1 MKLFDEH
8 VVLRFALL
16 ITSFLFAAVIPD
28 FVEHSENFVVAT
40 PYVICI
46 LFLVYLA
53 LFYRFPSTIS
63 QKKMRSDIN
72 VDEVVLEPIRNYERD
87 LIEKDRLFQMM
98 IDVSSEG
105 FWTFDV
111 SSDKVFW
118 SNKVG
123 KILGKDSLGDSF
135 DIVKSCVLESDWES
149 FRKSLQ
155 ECLNEKRNFTIRMRL
170 LNKMANCEAIVISG
184 RPQCNEAGLLI
195 RVIGSLSAIQ
205 DSRNLVREN
214 DFLSTCDS
222 LTGVSNRQEFLNELA
237 KEVEK
242 STERPDYIFAVALLD
257 IDSFAAIN
265 DSYSIDVGDQVL
277 RIVADR
283 ITASSRTGDSVA
295 RIGPDVF
302 ALIFRNIQGSDVH
315 AELISIVRNLHAK
328 VKMPLQLDGRELYI
342 SVSMSVVVNKD
353 GDCVEDL
360 LANANAVLRD
370 MKKGGNHG
378 GVQFFTGGIREKAM
392 NLYKLEFE
400 IRKAIQAREFVLVYQ
415 PIVDIVNGDRIVGFE
430 ALVRWNNSE
439 RGIIS
444 PGEFIPIAEETGLI
458 VPMGAQILRMACEQ
472 TKIWVDMGYENIQV
486 SVNFS
491 AKQFTLDNMVD
502 DVRRILQETKLNPK
516 NLKLEITE
524 YTALRESEKTIKM
537 MRALASMGLQISIDD
552 FGTGY
557 SSLAYLK
564 RFPVHTLKM
573 DKSFVD
579 HVTDD
584 EEDASFA
591 RMVIGIAHSMNMGL
605 IAEGVETRDQLD
617 FLRSE
622 GCQFIQGY
630 YFSKPLNSEAALAY
644 LRRHYKGEST
654 PSQVSMA
661 FQMP

>member
-111 SSDKVFW
+111 SSNKVFW

-123 KILGKDSLGDSF
+123 KILGIDALGDSF
-135 DIVKSCVLESDWES
+135 EVVKGCVLESDWES

-302 ALIFRNIQGSDVH
+302 ALIFRNIQGSDVN

>member
-16 ITSFLFAAVIPD
+16 ITSFLFAALIPD
-28 FVEHSENFVVAT
+28 FVEHSDNIVVVI
-40 PYVICI
+40 PYVISI
-46 LFLVYLA
+46 LFLDYLA
-53 LFYRFPSTIS
+53 VFYRFPSSNS
-63 QKKMRSDIN
+63 QKKIRSDVN
-72 VDEVVLEPIRNYERD
+72 VNEVVLEPIRNYERD

-111 SSDKVFW
+111 SSNKVFW

-123 KILGKDSLGDSF
+123 KILGIDALGDSF
-135 DIVKSCVLESDWES
+135 EVVKGCVLESDWES

-170 LNKMANCEAIVISG
+170 LNKMANCEAIVLSG

-237 KEVEK
+237 KDVKK
-242 STERPDYIFAVALLD
+242 STDRPDYIFALALLD

-283 ITASSRTGDSVA
+283 INASSRSGDCVA

-302 ALIFRNIQGSDVH
+302 ALIFRNIQGSDVN

-328 VKMPLQLDGRELYI
+328 VKMPLKLEGKELYI

-400 IRKAIQAREFVLVYQ
+400 IRRAIQAREFVLVYQ

-439 RGIIS
+439 RGVIS

-491 AKQFTLDNMVD
+491 AKQFALDNMVD
-502 DVRRILQETKLNPK
+502 DVRRILQETKMNPK

>member
-87 LIEKDRLFQMM
+87 LIEKDRLFRMM

-205 DSRNLVREN
+205 DSRNLIREN

-302 ALIFRNIQGSDVH
+302 ALIFRNIQGSDVN

-472 TKIWVDMGYENIQV
+472 TKVWVDMGYENIQV

>member
-1 MKLFDEH
+1 MRLFDEH
-8 VVLRFALL
+8 VILRFALL
-16 ITSFLFAAVIPD
+16 ITSFLFSALIPD
-28 FVEHSENFVVAT
+28 FVEHSDNAVVVV
-40 PYVICI
+40 PYVFCI
-46 LFLVYLA
+46 LFLIYLA
-53 LFYRFPSTIS
+53 VFYRFPSSSS
-63 QKKMRSDIN
+63 QKKMRSDVN
-72 VDEVVLEPIRNYERD
+72 VNEVVLEPIRNYERD

-123 KILGKDSLGDSF
+123 KILGIEMLGDSF
-135 DIVKSCVLESDWES
+135 DVVKSCVLESDWES

-155 ECLNEKRNFTIRMRL
+155 ACLNEKRNFTIRMRL
-170 LNKMANCEAIVISG
+170 LNKKAGCEEIVISG

-205 DSRNLVREN
+205 DSHNLVREN

-237 KEVEK
+237 KDVEK
-242 STERPDYIFAVALLD
+242 AAGRPDYIFAVALLD

-283 ITASSRTGDSVA
+283 ITASSRSGDSVA

-302 ALIFRNIQGSDVH
+302 ALIFRDVQGDVNG
-315 AELISIVRNLHAK
+315 ELISIVRNLHSK
-328 VKMPLQLDGRELYI
+328 VKMPLKLEGKELYI

-400 IRKAIQAREFVLVYQ
+400 IRKAIQAREFMLVYQ

-439 RGIIS
+439 RGVIS

-472 TKIWVDMGYENIQV
+472 TKAWVDMGYENIQV

-524 YTALRESEKTIKM
+524 YTALCESEKTIEM

-557 SSLAYLK
+557 SSLSYLK
-564 RFPVHTLKM
+564 RFPVNTLKM

-591 RMVIGIAHSMNMGL
+591 RMVIGIANSMNLGL

-622 GCQFIQGY
+622 GCRFIQGFF
-630 YFSKPLNSEAALAY
+630 FSKPLNSEAALAY
-644 LRRHYKGEST
+644 LRRHYSADT
-654 PSQVSMA
+654 SSSQVSMA

>member
-1 MKLFDEH
+1 MRLFDEH
-8 VVLRFALL
+8 VILRFALL
-16 ITSFLFAAVIPD
+16 ITSFLFAALIPD
-28 FVEHSENFVVAT
+28 ILEHSDNGVVVV
-40 PYVICI
+40 PYIFCI
-46 LFLVYLA
+46 LFLDYLA
-53 LFYRFPSTIS
+53 VFYRFPSS
-63 QKKMRSDIN
+63 VAQKKMRSDVN
-72 VDEVVLEPIRNYERD
+72 VNEVVLEPIRNYERD

-123 KILGKDSLGDSF
+123 KILGIEMLGDSF
-135 DIVKSCVLESDWES
+135 DVVKSCVLESDWES

-155 ECLNEKRNFTIRMRL
+155 ACLNEKRNFTIRMRL
-170 LNKMANCEAIVISG
+170 LNKKAGCEEIVISG

-205 DSRNLVREN
+205 DSHNLVREN

-237 KEVEK
+237 KDVEK
-242 STERPDYIFAVALLD
+242 AAGRPDYIFAIALLD
-257 IDSFAAIN
+257 IESFAAIN

-283 ITASSRTGDSVA
+283 ISASSRAGDCIA

-302 ALIFRNIQGSDVH
+302 ALIFRDIQGDVNG
-315 AELISIVRNLHAK
+315 ELISIVRNLHSK
-328 VKMPLQLDGRELYI
+328 VKMPLKLEGKELYI

-392 NLYKLEFE
+392 NLYRLEFD
-400 IRKAIQAREFVLVYQ
+400 IRRAIQAREFILMYQ
-415 PIVDIVNGDRIVGFE
+415 PIVDIVDGDRIVGFE

-491 AKQFTLDNMVD
+491 AKQFALDNMVE
-502 DVRRILQETKLNPK
+502 DVRRILQETRLNPK

-524 YTALRESEKTIKM
+524 YTALCESEKTIEM

-557 SSLAYLK
+557 SSLSYLK
-564 RFPVHTLKM
+564 RFPVNTLKM

-591 RMVIGIAHSMNMGL
+591 RMVIGIANSMNLGL

-622 GCQFIQGY
+622 GCRFIQGF

-644 LRRHYKGEST
+644 LRRHYSADT
-654 PSQVSMA
+654 SSSQVSMA

>member
-111 SSDKVFW
+111 SSNKVFW

-123 KILGKDSLGDSF
+123 KILGIDALGDSF
-135 DIVKSCVLESDWES
+135 EVVKGCVLESDWES

-302 ALIFRNIQGSDVH
+302 ALIFRNIQGSDVN

-472 TKIWVDMGYENIQV
+472 TKVWVDMGYENIQV

>member
-28 FVEHSENFVVAT
+28 FVEHSDNIVVVI
-40 PYVICI
+40 PYVISI
-46 LFLVYLA
+46 LFLDYLA
-53 LFYRFPSTIS
+53 VFYRFPSSNS
-63 QKKMRSDIN
+63 QKKIRSDVN
-72 VDEVVLEPIRNYERD
+72 VNEVVLEPIRNYERD

-111 SSDKVFW
+111 SSNKVFW

-123 KILGKDSLGDSF
+123 KILGIDALGDSF
-135 DIVKSCVLESDWES
+135 EVVKGCVLESDWES

-237 KEVEK
+237 KDVKK
-242 STERPDYIFAVALLD
+242 STDRPDYIFALALLD

-283 ITASSRTGDSVA
+283 INASSRSGDCVA

-302 ALIFRNIQGSDVH
+302 ALIFRNIQGSDVN

-328 VKMPLQLDGRELYI
+328 VKMPLKLEGKELYI

-400 IRKAIQAREFVLVYQ
+400 IRRAIQAREFVLVYQ

-439 RGIIS
+439 RGVIS

-491 AKQFTLDNMVD
+491 AKQFALDNMVD
-502 DVRRILQETKLNPK
+502 DVRRILQETKMNPK

>member
-111 SSDKVFW
+111 SSNKVFW

-123 KILGKDSLGDSF
+123 KILGIDALGDSF
-135 DIVKSCVLESDWES
+135 EVVKGCVLESDWES

-237 KEVEK
+237 KDVKK
-242 STERPDYIFAVALLD
+242 STDRPDYIFALALLD

-283 ITASSRTGDSVA
+283 ITASSRMGDSVA

-302 ALIFRNIQGSDVH
+302 ALIFRNIQGSDVN

-472 TKIWVDMGYENIQV
+472 TKVWVDMGYENIQV

>member
-16 ITSFLFAAVIPD
+16 ITSFLFAALIPD
-28 FVEHSENFVVAT
+28 FVEHSDNIVVVI
-40 PYVICI
+40 PYVISI
-46 LFLVYLA
+46 LFLDYLA
-53 LFYRFPSTIS
+53 VFYRFPSSNS
-63 QKKMRSDIN
+63 QKKIRSDVN
-72 VDEVVLEPIRNYERD
+72 VNEVVLEPIRNYKRD

-111 SSDKVFW
+111 SSNKVFW

-123 KILGKDSLGDSF
+123 KILGIDALGDSF
-135 DIVKSCVLESDWES
+135 EVVKGCVLESDWES

-237 KEVEK
+237 KDVKK
-242 STERPDYIFAVALLD
+242 STDRPDYIFALALLD

-283 ITASSRTGDSVA
+283 INASSRSGDCVA

-302 ALIFRNIQGSDVH
+302 ALIFRNIQGSDVN

-328 VKMPLQLDGRELYI
+328 VKMPLKLEGKELYI

-400 IRKAIQAREFVLVYQ
+400 IRRAIQAREFVLVYQ

-439 RGIIS
+439 RGVIS

-491 AKQFTLDNMVD
+491 AKQFALDNMVD
-502 DVRRILQETKLNPK
+502 DVRRILQETKMNPK

>member
-1 MKLFDEH
+1 
-8 VVLRFALL
+8 
-16 ITSFLFAAVIPD
+16 
-28 FVEHSENFVVAT
+28 
-40 PYVICI
+40 

-111 SSDKVFW
+111 SSNKVFW

-123 KILGKDSLGDSF
+123 KILGIDALGDSF
-135 DIVKSCVLESDWES
+135 EVVKGCVLESDWES

-295 RIGPDVF
+295 RIGPGCVCPDIPEYPGERCQCGTYFHCAQSPCQGQDASPVGWQGTVYQRFDVCCGK
-302 ALIFRNIQGSDVH
+302 QGRRLRRRL
-315 AELISIVRNLHAK
+315 AGERECGLARYEE
-328 VKMPLQLDGRELYI
+328 GRQPWWR
-342 SVSMSVVVNKD
+342 
-353 GDCVEDL
+353 
-360 LANANAVLRD
+360 AVLY
-370 MKKGGNHG
+370 G
-378 GVQFFTGGIREKAM
+378 
-392 NLYKLEFE
+392 
-400 IRKAIQAREFVLVYQ
+400 
-415 PIVDIVNGDRIVGFE
+415 
-430 ALVRWNNSE
+430 WN
-439 RGIIS
+439 
-444 PGEFIPIAEETGLI
+444 P
-458 VPMGAQILRMACEQ
+458 
-472 TKIWVDMGYENIQV
+472 
-486 SVNFS
+486 
-491 AKQFTLDNMVD
+491 
-502 DVRRILQETKLNPK
+502 
-516 NLKLEITE
+516 
-524 YTALRESEKTIKM
+524 
-537 MRALASMGLQISIDD
+537 
-552 FGTGY
+552 
-557 SSLAYLK
+557 
-564 RFPVHTLKM
+564 
-573 DKSFVD
+573 
-579 HVTDD
+579 
-584 EEDASFA
+584 
-591 RMVIGIAHSMNMGL
+591 
-605 IAEGVETRDQLD
+605 
-617 FLRSE
+617 
-622 GCQFIQGY
+622 
-630 YFSKPLNSEAALAY
+630 
-644 LRRHYKGEST
+644 
-654 PSQVSMA
+654 
-661 FQMP
+661 

>member
-1 MKLFDEH
+1 M
-8 VVLRFALL
+8 
-16 ITSFLFAAVIPD
+16 
-28 FVEHSENFVVAT
+28 
-40 PYVICI
+40 
-46 LFLVYLA
+46 
-53 LFYRFPSTIS
+53 
-63 QKKMRSDIN
+63 
-72 VDEVVLEPIRNYERD
+72 
-87 LIEKDRLFQMM
+87 
-98 IDVSSEG
+98 
-105 FWTFDV
+105 
-111 SSDKVFW
+111 
-118 SNKVG
+118 
-123 KILGKDSLGDSF
+123 
-135 DIVKSCVLESDWES
+135 
-149 FRKSLQ
+149 
-155 ECLNEKRNFTIRMRL
+155 
-170 LNKMANCEAIVISG
+170 
-184 RPQCNEAGLLI
+184 
-195 RVIGSLSAIQ
+195 
-205 DSRNLVREN
+205 
-214 DFLSTCDS
+214 
-222 LTGVSNRQEFLNELA
+222 
-237 KEVEK
+237 
-242 STERPDYIFAVALLD
+242 
-257 IDSFAAIN
+257 
-265 DSYSIDVGDQVL
+265 
-277 RIVADR
+277 
-283 ITASSRTGDSVA
+283 
-295 RIGPDVF
+295 
-302 ALIFRNIQGSDVH
+302 
-315 AELISIVRNLHAK
+315 
-328 VKMPLQLDGRELYI
+328 
-342 SVSMSVVVNKD
+342 
-353 GDCVEDL
+353 
-360 LANANAVLRD
+360 
-370 MKKGGNHG
+370 
-378 GVQFFTGGIREKAM
+378 
-392 NLYKLEFE
+392 
-400 IRKAIQAREFVLVYQ
+400 LVYQ

-439 RGIIS
+439 RGVIS

-472 TKIWVDMGYENIQV
+472 TKVWVDMGYENIQV

>member
-1 MKLFDEH
+1 MRLFDEH
-8 VVLRFALL
+8 VILRFALL
-16 ITSFLFAAVIPD
+16 ITSFLFAALIPD
-28 FVEHSENFVVAT
+28 ILEHSDNGVVVV
-40 PYVICI
+40 PYIFCI
-46 LFLVYLA
+46 LFLDYLA
-53 LFYRFPSTIS
+53 VFYRFPSS
-63 QKKMRSDIN
+63 VAQKKMRSDVN
-72 VDEVVLEPIRNYERD
+72 VNEVVLEPIRNYERD

-123 KILGKDSLGDSF
+123 KILGIEMLGDSF
-135 DIVKSCVLESDWES
+135 DVVKSCVLESDWES

-155 ECLNEKRNFTIRMRL
+155 ACLNEKRNFTIRMRL
-170 LNKMANCEAIVISG
+170 LNKKAGCEEIVISG

-205 DSRNLVREN
+205 DSHNLVREN

-222 LTGVSNRQEFLNELA
+222 LTGVSNRQEFLNELS
-237 KEVEK
+237 KDVEK
-242 STERPDYIFAVALLD
+242 AAGRPDYIFAIALLD

-283 ITASSRTGDSVA
+283 ISASSRAGDCIA

-302 ALIFRNIQGSDVH
+302 ALIFRDIQGDVNG
-315 AELISIVRNLHAK
+315 ELISIVRNLHSK
-328 VKMPLQLDGRELYI
+328 VKMPLKLEGKELYI

-392 NLYKLEFE
+392 NLYRLEFD
-400 IRKAIQAREFVLVYQ
+400 IRRAIQAREFILMYQ
-415 PIVDIVNGDRIVGFE
+415 PIVDIVDGDRIVGFE

-491 AKQFTLDNMVD
+491 AKQFALDNMVE
-502 DVRRILQETKLNPK
+502 DVRRILQETRLNPK

-524 YTALRESEKTIKM
+524 YTALCESEKTIEM

-557 SSLAYLK
+557 SSLSYLK
-564 RFPVHTLKM
+564 RFPVNTLKM

-591 RMVIGIAHSMNMGL
+591 RMVIGIANSMNLGL

-622 GCQFIQGY
+622 GCRFIQGF

-644 LRRHYKGEST
+644 LRRHYSADT
-654 PSQVSMA
+654 SSSQVSMA